1 MKFILTLCLILSSVL
16 AFGQTKDEQLYYAVT
31 KSDSL
36 KVESLL
42 NQGANPNFRVKQGFF
57 EFGLLIWA
65 VQHQDLKIVKL
76 LVEHKADV
84 DWRDG
89 FKTTAL
95 MYAASKGDK
104 AIVEFL
110 IAHGADPNAK
120 DDQGNSVLSAAKESK
135 NEEVIKIIESLQ
147 KN

>member
-1 MKFILTLCLILSSVL
+1 MKTFITLILLFSATL
-16 AFGQTKDEQLYYAVT
+16 AFGQTKDEQLYNAVM

-36 KVESLL
+36 KVETLL
-42 NQGANPNFRVKQGFF
+42 NQDANPNFKVKQGFF
-57 EFGLLIWA
+57 EFSPLIWA

-76 LVEHKADV
+76 LVEHKAEV

-95 MYAASKGDK
+95 MYAASKGNK

-120 DDQGNSVLSAAKESK
+120 DEQGNSVLSAAKESK
-135 NEEVIKIIESLQ
+135 NDEVIKLIEKLL